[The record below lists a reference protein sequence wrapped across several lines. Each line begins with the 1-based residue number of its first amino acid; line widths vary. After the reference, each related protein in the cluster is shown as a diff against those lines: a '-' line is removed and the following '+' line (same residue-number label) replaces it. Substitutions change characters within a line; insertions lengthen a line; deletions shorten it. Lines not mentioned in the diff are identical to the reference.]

1 MRGDVRLTVR
11 QRKVKQNSHGLV
23 TDRDGRGEKQTV
35 AGVEPVE
42 GAPDTNLIHWAI
54 GSAAPFHLRLDRA
67 QRKQAT
73 LPLRAQLPLVALGAH
88 LFEAIDVE
96 ALHDRLPAP
105 AAELEERDDLM
116 TVLLRSF
123 TVGLLEISR
132 SPLPKRA
139 AQIN

>member
-73 LPLRAQLPLVALGAH
+73 RSHRRLLLGFYGAGC
-88 LFEAIDVE
+88 
-96 ALHDRLPAP
+96 
-105 AAELEERDDLM
+105 
-116 TVLLRSF
+116 S
-123 TVGLLEISR
+123 GLL
-132 SPLPKRA
+132 
-139 AQIN
+139 